1 MSMTCAEFEEMAG
14 ALVLG
19 TLDDEERREC
29 LAHLRSGV
37 RHVRCAEAL
46 EEARTISAH
55 LAAAL
60 PERKPP
66 PELWKAIEVRI
77 GRSAGD
83 RAARLRAWRELAA
96 WSIAAAVLGL
106 YLHAGYFESRR
117 PAIAN
122 EQDPGTTGAAD
133 VRAAIGLLSE
143 PGTSIHP
150 FRSAAGVATHPA
162 GRGGLVVTSKRVVS
176 ALAVDVTAA
185 GGDEV
190 RLWVQQGDSPW
201 SSAGSLHVDSHG
213 IAAGSVDPRL
223 LGTATATVVGLSVDP
238 PAATSPTNVVLT
250 ADLPPASH

>member
-1 MSMTCAEFEEMAG
+1 MTCAEFEEMAG

-19 TLDDEERREC
+19 TLDEEERREC

-46 EEARTISAH
+46 EEARAISAH

-60 PERKPP
+60 PARQPP
-66 PELWKAIEVRI
+66 PEIWNAIEARI
-77 GRSAGD
+77 NRSARD

-122 EQDPGTTGAAD
+122 EHDPGTTGTAD

-143 PGTSIHP
+143 PGTNIYP
-150 FRSAAGVATHPA
+150 FRPTAGVATQPA
-162 GRGGLVVTSKRVVS
+162 GRGGLLVTPKRVVS
-176 ALAVDVTAA
+176 ALAVDVTAED
-185 GGDEV
+185 GKEV
-190 RLWVQQGDSPW
+190 RLWVQRAGKPW
-201 SSAGSLHVDSHG
+201 SAAGSLHMDTQG
-213 IAAGSVDPRL
+213 IGAGSVDPRL
-223 LGTATATVVGLSVDP
+223 LQTDTATTVGISVDP
-238 PAATSPTNVVLT
+238 PTAPTPAHLLLT
-250 ADLPPASH
+250 ADLPPQ